1 MKDSLHHF
9 KFSVV
14 GRKINALSSP
24 HLLIFSS
31 KLPAEEKKYIFHTI
45 EGIGFDQKP
54 GSAPGS

>member
-31 KLPAEEKKYIFHTI
+31 KLPAEEKKIYISHH
-45 EGIGFDQKP
+45 
-54 GSAPGS
+54 